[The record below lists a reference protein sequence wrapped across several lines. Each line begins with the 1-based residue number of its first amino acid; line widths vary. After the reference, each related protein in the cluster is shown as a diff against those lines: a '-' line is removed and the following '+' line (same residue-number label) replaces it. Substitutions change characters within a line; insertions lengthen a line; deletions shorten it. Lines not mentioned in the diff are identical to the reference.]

1 MEDFYRIRRLP
12 PYVFEKVNQAKA
24 AARNA
29 GADIIDMGMGNPD
42 LPTPPHVL
50 EKLKETLGK
59 PRTDRYS
66 ASRGINGLRKAQA
79 AYYGRRF
86 GVKLNP
92 DTQIVATRA
101 SKEGFS
107 NLPQPLPPPG
117 DLVLAPHP
125 IP

>member
-29 GADIIDMGMGNPD
+29 GADIIDLGMGNPD
-42 LPTPPHVL
+42 LPAPSHVI

-66 ASRGINGLRKAQA
+66 AAFPACAGPRPPITLA
-79 AYYGRRF
+79 A
-86 GVKLNP
+86 
-92 DTQIVATRA
+92 
-101 SKEGFS
+101 
-107 NLPQPLPPPG
+107 
-117 DLVLAPHP
+117 LV
-125 IP
+125 

>member
-1 MEDFYRIRRLP
+1 MEDFYRIHLLP

-29 GADIIDMGMGNPD
+29 GADIIDMGMGNAD

-66 ASRGINGLRKAQA
+66 ASRVINRLRKAQA
-79 AYYGRRF
+79 AYYGPRA

-92 DTQIVATRA
+92 DNQTQGTLG
-101 SKEGFS
+101 SKGWFS
-107 NLPQPLPPPG
+107 NVAQAITAPG
-117 DLVLAPHP
+117 
-125 IP
+125 

>member
-66 ASRGINGLRKAQA
+66 AHAASTACARRK
-79 AYYGRRF
+79 
-86 GVKLNP
+86 
-92 DTQIVATRA
+92 
-101 SKEGFS
+101 
-107 NLPQPLPPPG
+107 PPITG
-117 DLVLAPHP
+117 GGSA
-125 IP
+125 

>member
-1 MEDFYRIRRLP
+1 M
-12 PYVFEKVNQAKA
+12 FEKVNQAKA

-66 ASRGINGLRKAQA
+66 ASRAASTACARRKPPITGGGSASNSIRTPRSW
-79 AYYGRRF
+79 RRSARRK
-86 GVKLNP
+86 VSP
-92 DTQIVATRA
+92 MWRR
-101 SKEGFS
+101 
-107 NLPQPLPPPG
+107 
-117 DLVLAPHP
+117 
-125 IP
+125 